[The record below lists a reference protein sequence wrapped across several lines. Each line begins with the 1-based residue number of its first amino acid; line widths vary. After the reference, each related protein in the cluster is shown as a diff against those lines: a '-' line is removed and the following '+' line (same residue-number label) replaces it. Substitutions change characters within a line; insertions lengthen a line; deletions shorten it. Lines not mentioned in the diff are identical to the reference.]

1 MFSPLCVYIF
11 NTCSLLHI
19 RPRSLSDVYEWQAI
33 ALRKSTLSSGAD
45 PGILEKG
52 GGGWS
57 GSPKRQVW
65 KIFQTDKP
73 KMSSQGLKAVGND
86 RGACIPKQGQV
97 THQMGGR

>member
-19 RPRSLSDVYEWQAI
+19 RPRSLSDVYERQAI

-52 GGGWS
+52 GGGVVRVPRKGRS
-57 GSPKRQVW
+57 GRFFKLTSQKCRPK
-65 KIFQTDKP
+65 
-73 KMSSQGLKAVGND
+73 G
-86 RGACIPKQGQV
+86 
-97 THQMGGR
+97 